1 MTKTKKGSAMTDF
14 VAPIGVLLLICIVAS
29 ALLAYTNSITAPI
42 IEAAAEE
49 AAEQARIAVMP
60 EADGF
65 EQLQVEGLPETVTG
79 VYKATNGV
87 GYVFMLTADGYG
99 GRDTLNM
106 TCGIDS
112 EGKITATQV
121 LSHEET
127 VGLGS
132 KIAGEDFQSQFVGK
146 DAGLEGVDTIGGAT
160 FSSNYFIGAIQDAF
174 TAYDMVKEGA

>member
-1 MTKTKKGSAMTDF
+1 MTKSKSSALTDF
-14 VAPIGVLLLICIVAS
+14 VAPIGVLLIICIVAS

-65 EQLQVEGLPETVTG
+65 EELQVDGLPETVTG

-99 GRDTLNM
+99 GRDTLSI

-112 EGKITATQV
+112 EGKITDTQV

-132 KIAGEDFQSQFVGK
+132 KITGDDFRGQFTGK
-146 DAGLEGVDTIGGAT
+146 DSNLECVDIIGGAT
-160 FSSNYFIGAIQDAF
+160 FSSNYFIGAIRDAF

>member
-1 MTKTKKGSAMTDF
+1 MTKTKSSAFSDF
-14 VAPIGVLLLICIVAS
+14 VLPIGVLLLICIVAS
-29 ALLAYTNSITAPI
+29 ALLALTNSVTAPI
-42 IEAAAEE
+42 IAEAEEKAAEE
-49 AAEQARIAVMP
+49 ARIAVMP

-65 EQLQVEGLPETVTG
+65 EEIQVDGLPETVTG

-99 GRDTLNM
+99 GRNTLSI

-112 EGKITATQV
+112 EGKITDTQV

-132 KIAGEDFQSQFVGK
+132 KITGDDFRSQFVGK
-146 DAGLEGVDTIGGAT
+146 DASLEGVDIISGAT
-160 FSSNYFIGAIQDAF
+160 FSSNYYINAIRDAF
-174 TAYDMVKEGA
+174 TAYDLVKEGQ

>member
-1 MTKTKKGSAMTDF
+1 MTKTKSSVVSDF
-14 VAPIGVLLLICIVAS
+14 VLPIGVLLLICIVAS
-29 ALLAYTNSITAPI
+29 ALLAYTNSVTAPI

-65 EQLQVEGLPETVTG
+65 EELQVDGLPETVTG
-79 VYKATNGV
+79 VYEATNGV

-99 GRDTLNM
+99 GRDTLSI

-112 EGKITATQV
+112 EGKITDTQV
-121 LSHEET
+121 LSHSET

-132 KIAGEDFQSQFVGK
+132 KITGDDFRSQFVGK
-146 DAGLEGVDTIGGAT
+146 DASLEGVDIISGAT
-160 FSSNYFIGAIQDAF
+160 FSSNYYINAIRDAF
-174 TAYDMVKEGA
+174 TAYDLVKEGQ

>member
-1 MTKTKKGSAMTDF
+1 MTKTKSSAVSDF
-14 VAPIGVLLLICIVAS
+14 VLPIGVLLLICIVAS
-29 ALLAYTNSITAPI
+29 ALLAYTNSVTAPI

-65 EQLQVEGLPETVTG
+65 EELQVDGLPETVTG
-79 VYKATNGV
+79 VYEATNGV

-99 GRDTLNM
+99 GRDTLSI

-112 EGKITATQV
+112 EGKITDTQV
-121 LSHEET
+121 LSHSET

-132 KIAGEDFQSQFVGK
+132 KITGDDFRSQFVGK
-146 DAGLEGVDTIGGAT
+146 DASLEGVDIISGAT
-160 FSSNYFIGAIQDAF
+160 FSSNYYINAIRDAF
-174 TAYDMVKEGA
+174 TAYDLVKEGQ

>member
-1 MTKTKKGSAMTDF
+1 MTKTKNSAISDF
-14 VAPIGVLLLICIVAS
+14 VLPIGVLLIICIVAS

-65 EQLQVEGLPETVTG
+65 EELQVDGLPETVTG
-79 VYKATNGV
+79 VYEATNGV

-99 GRDTLNM
+99 GRDTLSI

-112 EGKITATQV
+112 EGKITDTQV
-121 LSHEET
+121 LSHSET

-132 KIAGEDFQSQFVGK
+132 KITGDDFRGQFTGK
-146 DAGLEGVDTIGGAT
+146 DSNLEGVDIIGGAT
-160 FSSNYFIGAIQDAF
+160 FSSNYFIGAIRDAF

>member
-1 MTKTKKGSAMTDF
+1 MTKTKSSVVSDF
-14 VAPIGVLLLICIVAS
+14 VLPIGVLLLICIVAS
-29 ALLAYTNSITAPI
+29 ALLAYTNSVTAPI

-65 EQLQVEGLPETVTG
+65 EELQVDGLPETVTG
-79 VYKATNGV
+79 VYEATNGV

-99 GRDTLNM
+99 GRDTLSI

-112 EGKITATQV
+112 EGKITDTQV

-132 KIAGEDFQSQFVGK
+132 KITGDDFRSQFVGK
-146 DAGLEGVDTIGGAT
+146 DASLEGVDIISGAT
-160 FSSNYFIGAIQDAF
+160 FSSNYYINAIRDAF
-174 TAYDMVKEGA
+174 TAYDLVKEGQ

>member
-1 MTKTKKGSAMTDF
+1 MTKTKSSAVSDF
-14 VAPIGVLLLICIVAS
+14 VLPIGVLLLICIVAS
-29 ALLAYTNSITAPI
+29 ALLAYTNSVTAPI

-65 EQLQVEGLPETVTG
+65 EELQVDGLPETVTG
-79 VYKATNGV
+79 VYEATNGV

-99 GRDTLNM
+99 GRDTLSI

-112 EGKITATQV
+112 EGKITDTQV
-121 LSHEET
+121 LSHSET

-132 KIAGEDFQSQFVGK
+132 KITGDDFRGQFVGK
-146 DAGLEGVDTIGGAT
+146 DASLEGVDIISGAT
-160 FSSNYFIGAIQDAF
+160 FSSNYYINAIRDAF
-174 TAYDMVKEGA
+174 TAYDLVKEGQ

>member
-1 MTKTKKGSAMTDF
+1 MTKTKSSAVSDF
-14 VAPIGVLLLICIVAS
+14 VLPIGVLLIICIVAS
-29 ALLAYTNSITAPI
+29 ALLAYTNSVTAPI

-65 EQLQVEGLPETVTG
+65 EELQVDGLPETVTG
-79 VYKATNGV
+79 VYEATNGV

-99 GRDTLNM
+99 GRDTLSI

-112 EGKITATQV
+112 EGKITDTQV

-132 KIAGEDFQSQFVGK
+132 KITGDDFRSQFVGK
-146 DAGLEGVDTIGGAT
+146 DASLEGVDIISGAT
-160 FSSNYFIGAIQDAF
+160 FSSNYYINAIRDAF
-174 TAYDMVKEGA
+174 TAYDLVKEGQ

>member
-1 MTKTKKGSAMTDF
+1 MTKTKSSAVSDF
-14 VAPIGVLLLICIVAS
+14 VLPIGVLLIICIVAS
-29 ALLAYTNSITAPI
+29 ALLAYTNSVTAPI

-65 EQLQVEGLPETVTG
+65 EELQVDGLPETVTG
-79 VYKATNGV
+79 VYEATNGV

-99 GRDTLNM
+99 GRDTLSI

-112 EGKITATQV
+112 EGKITDTQV
-121 LSHEET
+121 LSHSET

-132 KIAGEDFQSQFVGK
+132 KITGDDFRSQFVGK
-146 DAGLEGVDTIGGAT
+146 DASLEGVDIISGAT
-160 FSSNYFIGAIQDAF
+160 FSSNYYINAIRDAF
-174 TAYDMVKEGA
+174 TAYDLVKEGQ

>member
-1 MTKTKKGSAMTDF
+1 MTKTKSSVVSDF
-14 VAPIGVLLLICIVAS
+14 VLPIGVLLLICIVAS
-29 ALLAYTNSITAPI
+29 ALLAYTNSVTAPI

-65 EQLQVEGLPETVTG
+65 EELQVDGLPETVTG
-79 VYKATNGV
+79 VYEATNGV

-99 GRDTLNM
+99 GRDTLSI

-112 EGKITATQV
+112 EGKITDTQV
-121 LSHEET
+121 LSHSET

-132 KIAGEDFQSQFVGK
+132 KITGDDFRGQFTGK
-146 DAGLEGVDTIGGAT
+146 DSNLEGVDIISGAT
-160 FSSNYFIGAIQDAF
+160 FSSNYYINAIRDAF
-174 TAYDMVKEGA
+174 TAYDLVKEGQ

>member
-1 MTKTKKGSAMTDF
+1 MTKTKSSAVSDF
-14 VAPIGVLLLICIVAS
+14 VLPIGVLLIICIVAS

-65 EQLQVEGLPETVTG
+65 EELQVDGLPETVTG
-79 VYKATNGV
+79 VYEATNGV

-99 GRDTLNM
+99 GRDTLSI

-112 EGKITATQV
+112 EGKITDTQV
-121 LSHEET
+121 LSHSET

-132 KIAGEDFQSQFVGK
+132 KITGDDFRSQFVGK
-146 DAGLEGVDTIGGAT
+146 DASLEGVDIISGAT
-160 FSSNYFIGAIQDAF
+160 FSSNYYINAIRDAF
-174 TAYDMVKEGA
+174 TAYDLVKEGQ

>member
-1 MTKTKKGSAMTDF
+1 MTKTKSSAVSDF
-14 VAPIGVLLLICIVAS
+14 VLPIGVLLLICIVAS
-29 ALLAYTNSITAPI
+29 ALLAYTNSVTAPI

-65 EQLQVEGLPETVTG
+65 EELQVDGLPETVTG
-79 VYKATNGV
+79 VYEATNGV

-99 GRDTLNM
+99 GRDTLSI

-112 EGKITATQV
+112 EGKITDTQV

-132 KIAGEDFQSQFVGK
+132 KITGDDFRSQFVGK
-146 DAGLEGVDTIGGAT
+146 DASLEGVDIISGAT
-160 FSSNYFIGAIQDAF
+160 FSSNYYINAIRDAF
-174 TAYDMVKEGA
+174 TAYDLVKEGQ

>member
-1 MTKTKKGSAMTDF
+1 MTKTKSSVVSDF
-14 VAPIGVLLLICIVAS
+14 VLPIGVLLIICIVAS
-29 ALLAYTNSITAPI
+29 ALLAYTNSVTAPI

-65 EQLQVEGLPETVTG
+65 EELQVDGLPETVTG
-79 VYKATNGV
+79 VYEATNGV

-99 GRDTLNM
+99 GRDTLSI

-112 EGKITATQV
+112 EGKITDTQV
-121 LSHEET
+121 LSHSET

-132 KIAGEDFQSQFVGK
+132 KITGDDFRSQFVGK
-146 DAGLEGVDTIGGAT
+146 DASLEGVDIISGAT
-160 FSSNYFIGAIQDAF
+160 FSSNYYINAIRDAF
-174 TAYDMVKEGA
+174 TAYDLVKEGQ